1 MHVRGAADVH
11 HATLNP
17 QPSTLK
23 PQTSTLKPQTSNL
36 FPYNPHDTQQVSRE
50 AEHGGNN
57 DTAGGEHIGAER
69 LWGAFI
75 TGHESHTG
83 DDKPTGHQQ
92 DEAVA
97 SVKER

>member
-1 MHVRGAADVH
+1 MHIRGAADVH
-11 HATLNP
+11 HANLNP
-17 QPSTLK
+17 QISTLK
-23 PQTSTLKPQTSNL
+23 SQPSNL
-36 FPYNPHDTQQVSRE
+36 FPYNPHYNQQISRE

-75 TGHESHTG
+75 TGHECHTG